1 VGLTAF
7 ILVSK
12 LNLKMTLET
21 KEHGKEKKTLLSSLR
36 PNTFSL
42 PPIPLAQHWHVSSF
56 LWLWAEEPVSFTC
69 GLA

>member
-21 KEHGKEKKTLLSSLR
+21 KEHGKEKKLFFLPLGPTPFPFPLSR
-36 PNTFSL
+36 WPNIGMF
-42 PPIPLAQHWHVSSF
+42 PPFFGFGPRSRFPSRV
-56 LWLWAEEPVSFTC
+56 
-69 GLA
+69 G